1 MVAYALLTG
10 FSGQE
15 VTITALLRCPSCSS
29 DRRPRGRLEGVL
41 RAVLQSR
48 KTVAKPK
55 QPEEQRLLRI
65 SSLSEL
71 TKHVIA
77 ALNFVSVVA
86 AIKIKQDAIKLD
98 QGCSRCAFKTETTG
112 YFDSG
117 NVMVNLL
124 TQNSSSRDFAQKK
137 NFENRATDRLIIII
151 KQLLP
156 SSKIREI
163 EKMITDSSIS
173 KNRLQVKL

>member
-15 VTITALLRCPSCSS
+15 VTITLLLRCPSCSS

-71 TKHVIA
+71 KKHVIE

-98 QGCSRCAFKTETTG
+98 QGCSRCAFKTETT
-112 YFDSG
+112 
-117 NVMVNLL
+117 
-124 TQNSSSRDFAQKK
+124 
-137 NFENRATDRLIIII
+137 
-151 KQLLP
+151 
-156 SSKIREI
+156 RETTR
-163 EKMITDSSIS
+163 ET
-173 KNRLQVKL
+173 

>member
-1 MVAYALLTG
+1 MI
-10 FSGQE
+10 
-15 VTITALLRCPSCSS
+15 ITTLLRCPSCSS
-29 DRRPRGRLEGVL
+29 GRRPRGRLEGVL
-41 RAVLQSR
+41 RAVLQRR

-71 TKHVIA
+71 TKHVIS

-112 YFDSG
+112 YSTREKWWSTYSHIIRAHEI
-117 NVMVNLL
+117 LHRRKTL
-124 TQNSSSRDFAQKK
+124 KTEQLIASLSSSSNCFHHRRY
-137 NFENRATDRLIIII
+137 ERLR
-151 KQLLP
+151 K
-156 SSKIREI
+156 
-163 EKMITDSSIS
+163 
-173 KNRLQVKL
+173 